1 MAVILGGRG
10 NREIGTRVALR
21 QFDGIRGLRGWIG
34 RVSQFKLLTKSIS
47 ISVFQI
53 GNGFCFGTVNF
64 MWVEYSECFRLIGSE
79 LKSVPFCLGQ
89 IFLEIFHFR
98 ES

>member
-1 MAVILGGRG
+1 MDVAVILGGRG

-34 RVSQFKLLTKSIS
+34 RVSQFKLLTKSNS

-53 GNGFCFGTVNF
+53 GNGFCFGTVK
-64 MWVEYSECFRLIGSE
+64 LILCGS
-79 LKSVPFCLGQ
+79 KTVSVLD
-89 IFLEIFHFR
+89 LLDLN
-98 ES
+98 